1 MTARRFRLA
10 TLVRTRHQWGA
21 LAGTA
26 LGYTLLYLWLS
37 GDLAGG
43 GQGGVRAT
51 FPAWSRVLETRSPLH
66 FEPVGLIELGPLV
79 WTFSPLNLL
88 LALLL
93 GLLVGLNGVAA
104 WRLWRAPRTCSL
116 GGAGLGLLGSLP
128 ALLVGGACCAPLVL
142 VWLGLPLAGT
152 LAGLSSWLLPLALLL
167 LSTGLW
173 AMARRLSRLPR
184 QG

>member
-1 MTARRFRLA
+1 MTARHLRLA

-21 LAGTA
+21 LAGIA

-43 GQGGVRAT
+43 GQGGVWAI
-51 FPAWSRVLETRSPLH
+51 FPAWARILEARAPFR

-104 WRLWRAPRTCSL
+104 WRLWRAPRTCGLRGS
-116 GGAGLGLLGSLP
+116 GLGLLGSLP
-128 ALLVGGACCAPLVL
+128 ALLAGGACCAPLLL
-142 VWLGLPLAGT
+142 VWLGLPLAGA

-167 LSTGLW
+167 LSLGLW
-173 AMARRLSRLPR
+173 VMTRRLPR